1 MDSMESQVTGER
13 SPDEQT
19 TFEFEIATLATDG
32 SGFSGEKVLLLL
44 WPRLCHK
51 EGLLHILF
59 DDSTCSPSQV
69 AS

>member
-19 TFEFEIATLATDG
+19 TFEFDIATLATDG

-44 WPRLCHK
+44 WPRLC
-51 EGLLHILF
+51 L
-59 DDSTCSPSQV
+59 
-69 AS
+69 